1 MRAFDPD
8 LVRRTMKAKKVSQ
21 ADLAGALGLAGQSA
35 VSALLAGKRK
45 VSVDEAAAIYAMLDL
60 DAPARERPADAPQA
74 EPPAALP
81 DYAVVPVIGMAGAG
95 NWRESVEIP
104 QGFMPVPQRLAGR
117 AVFGIAVS
125 GDSMDLLIEDG
136 GLILVDAAQKELVP
150 GGVFLIAN
158 SAGEAT
164 VKRYRRDPARFE
176 PCSSNPLHRPF
187 LVSDDDF
194 RIVGKVV
201 WKSAPVL

>member
-1 MRAFDPD
+1 MRAFDTD

-21 ADLAGALGLAGQSA
+21 ADLAAALGLAGQSA

-45 VSVDEAAAIYAMLDL
+45 VSVDEAAAIYALLDL
-60 DAPARERPADAPQA
+60 DAPARERPVAAPPA

-176 PCSSNPLHRPF
+176 PCSSNPRHRPF